1 MKIRKMTATFGCLDG
16 AVLELSGGVNVMRL
30 PNEGGKST
38 WAAFLLCMFYGLDPK
53 RSVKGKLSDKER
65 FAPWSGKAMEG
76 TVELSFRGRELVL
89 QRTST
94 AAKPF
99 GVLKV
104 WDRTTGLEVPS
115 VTAETCGET
124 FFGVSREVFRRTAF
138 INGEDLTVTQ
148 GQELSLRLNALAAAG
163 RETDSFELADSRL
176 KTWQHRLRYHNTGA
190 IVKAQQELDAALQ
203 GAQAQK
209 NLPPQDVL
217 LRLLGKLSEEP
228 SDDPCPAALQNTD
241 PEALP
246 EQARKDLSKRK
257 TGLFLSAALAAAF
270 LAAAFLHTLVWL
282 LPCAVSAGGFVWLL
296 LAKGLC
302 KKYGVGKVSDILST
316 AVWWRERKKEQL
328 EQAMILQTVQEF
340 APWVE
345 TPDDAQT
352 ALRQALCIEAP
363 TEEKIAALHKTL
375 EELENKEQAILLA
388 RQALDEA
395 NKQLRRT
402 YVPQLTKAA
411 GQYLQRLTLGRYNG
425 LVMNESM
432 ELSVRRADGFV
443 RPLAAFSTG
452 TKDQT
457 WLALRLAMTKLL
469 LPAHG
474 PVIMDDALLTFDKE
488 REDAAMA
495 LLEQENRQILVF
507 SCK

>member
-16 AVLELSGGVNVMRL
+16 AVLELSGGVNVMCL

-76 TVELSFRGRELVL
+76 TVELSVRGRELVL

-104 WDRTTGLEVPS
+104 WDKTTGLEVPS
-115 VTAETCGET
+115 LTADNCGVTL
-124 FFGVSREVFRRTAF
+124 FGASREVFRRTAF
-138 INGEDLTVTQ
+138 LNGEDLTVSQ
-148 GQELSLRLNALAAAG
+148 GQELSRRLNALAAAG
-163 RETDSFELADSRL
+163 RETDSFELADNRL
-176 KTWQHRLRYHNTGA
+176 KTWQHRLRYHNTGT
-190 IVKAQQELDAALQ
+190 IVKVRQELDAALQ

-209 NLPPQDVL
+209 ELPSEDVL
-217 LRLLGKLSEEP
+217 LRLLGKLCLETSGEN
-228 SDDPCPAALQNTD
+228 CPAALQNSD
-241 PEALP
+241 PDDMP

-257 TGLFLSAALAAAF
+257 TGIF
-270 LAAAFLHTLVWL
+270 LAAALTAVFLAAGLLHTPVWL
-282 LPCAVSAGGFVWLL
+282 LPCAVSAGGLVWMLL
-296 LAKGLC
+296 SKGLC
-302 KKYGVGKVSDILST
+302 KKYGVGKISEILPT

-345 TPDDAQT
+345 TADDAKAALQQ
-352 ALRQALCIEAP
+352 ALRIEAP
-363 TEEKIAALHKTL
+363 AEEKIASLHKTL
-375 EELENKEQAILLA
+375 EELEKKEKAIILA
-388 RQALDEA
+388 RQALDTA

-411 GQYLQRLTLGRYNG
+411 GEYLRQLTLGSYDG
-425 LVMNESM
+425 LVMNEEM
-432 ELSVRRADGFV
+432 ELSVRQTDGLI
-443 RPLAAFSTG
+443 RPLASLSTG

-469 LPAHG
+469 LPPDA
-474 PVIMDDALLTFDKE
+474 PVIMDDALLTFDKDRE
-488 REDAAMA
+488 RAAMA
-495 LLEQENRQILVF
+495 LLEKENRQIIVF
-507 SCK
+507 TCR